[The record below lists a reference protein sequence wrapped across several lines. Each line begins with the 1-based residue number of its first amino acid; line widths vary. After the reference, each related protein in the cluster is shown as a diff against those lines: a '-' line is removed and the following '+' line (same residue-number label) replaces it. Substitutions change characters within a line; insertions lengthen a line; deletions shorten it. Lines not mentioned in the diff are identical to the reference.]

1 MTVRSG
7 PGPPAPIGRALPE
20 GAPLERTIQ
29 PAREALVEYRP
40 QTPEQMKRAAEARQA
55 RRDEAERAERA
66 EAERQLELEL

>member
-1 MTVRSG
+1 
-7 PGPPAPIGRALPE
+7 LD
-20 GAPLERTIQ
+20 RTIQ

-55 RRDEAERAERA
+55 RRDEAERAERE